1 MSAVLVQS
9 IDLEEVIDIYIVFIL
24 EQVTDLFKFL

>member
-9 IDLEEVIDIYIVFIL
+9 IEFEEVIDIYIVFIL